1 MLAPMQALTFV
12 EPGVIELREVPTA
25 RLQGDKEAI
34 VRPLAVARC
43 DLDYVLAR
51 GKAPAEGPFA
61 LGHECVGEVVEV
73 GDAVRQFAVGDRV
86 VVPFQ
91 INCGECARCRRGLTG
106 SCTAVPKMSAYGLGP
121 YGGGGEFGGALA
133 DLVRVPFADAMLV
146 KLDRSID
153 PAVAAALGD
162 NAIDGLRTVKDALAR
177 DPGARVLVAGG
188 GAPSVG
194 LYAVAAAKALGA
206 SEVVYVDPSAAR
218 VAIAQKLG
226 ATTVQEAPLPS
237 LRIGRFPVVVDA
249 TSRPDGLRFCL
260 DGTEPEGTLTSVGIY
275 FGEVPMPLF
284 DMYTRGITFV
294 TGRVQARRDLP
305 VALAL
310 LERGVLDLAA
320 VATTVVPW
328 DDAARAWT
336 DNVPKLVIRR

>member
-1 MLAPMQALTFV
+1 MQALTFV
-12 EPGVIELREVPTA
+12 APGSIEMQEVPTA
-25 RLQGDKEAI
+25 RLQGAKEAL

-73 GDAVRQFAVGDRV
+73 GDSVRAVAVGDRV

-91 INCGECARCRRGLTG
+91 INCGECERCRRGLTA

-121 YGGGGEFGGALA
+121 YGGGGEYGGALA
-133 DLVRVPFADAMLV
+133 DLLRVPFADAMLV
-146 KLDRSID
+146 RLD
-153 PAVAAALGD
+153 PATDPVVAAALGD
-162 NAIDGLRTVKDALAR
+162 NAVDGMRTVREALAR
-177 DPGARVLVAGG
+177 DPGARVMVAGG

-194 LYAVAAAKALGA
+194 LYAVAAARALGA

-218 VAIAQKLG
+218 VAVAAKLG
-226 ATTVQEAPLPS
+226 AKTVQEAPVSPM
-237 LRIGRFPVVVDA
+237 RVGRFPVVVDA
-249 TSRPDGLRFCL
+249 TSRPEGLRFCI

-284 DMYTRGITFV
+284 EMYTRGITFV
-294 TGRVQARRDLP
+294 TGRVQARRELP
-305 VALAL
+305 AALAL
-310 LERGVLDLAA
+310 LERGALDLAA

-328 DDAARAWT
+328 DEAARAWT
-336 DNVPKLVIRR
+336 ENVPKLVVRR